1 MEGSSTYY
9 GAPHVTDS
17 LVVEMDAVSGR
28 KLHLLRCCTCD
39 RDSRVVE
46 RDAVSGR
53 KLHLLWCSTCDR
65 DSRVVERDAV
75 SWKEAPLATVLH
87 V

>member
-1 MEGSSTYY
+1 MEGSS
-9 GAPHVTDS
+9 
-17 LVVEMDAVSGR
+17 
-28 KLHLLRCCTCD
+28 TCD

-53 KLHLLWCSTCDR
+53 KLHLLRCSTCDR

-75 SWKEAPLATVLH
+75 SGRKLH
-87 V
+87 M